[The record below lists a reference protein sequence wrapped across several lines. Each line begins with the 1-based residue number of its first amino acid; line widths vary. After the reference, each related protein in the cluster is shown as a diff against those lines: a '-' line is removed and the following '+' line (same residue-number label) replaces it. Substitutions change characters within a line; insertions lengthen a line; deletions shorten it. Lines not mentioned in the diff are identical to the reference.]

1 MYESEILSIQTGGR
15 YLCNVRPPPAV
26 RAMAHISHDKNNCGH
41 GSQNQI
47 KTTKSK
53 TKNETIEII
62 ISTDC
67 PVPYVRH
74 GQGKRPMDGHRPVQ
88 HRPKHRKLFKV
99 TRSGI
104 ADSNP
109 HGQVVSGNG
118 ENLPTG
124 EEVLRRSPVGQQP
137 RP

>member
-15 YLCNVRPPPAV
+15 YWRIVRPPPAV

-67 PVPYVRH
+67 SVPYVRH
-74 GQGKRPMDGHRPVQ
+74 RQGKRTMDGH
-88 HRPKHRKLFKV
+88 
-99 TRSGI
+99 
-104 ADSNP
+104 
-109 HGQVVSGNG
+109 
-118 ENLPTG
+118 
-124 EEVLRRSPVGQQP
+124 
-137 RP
+137 